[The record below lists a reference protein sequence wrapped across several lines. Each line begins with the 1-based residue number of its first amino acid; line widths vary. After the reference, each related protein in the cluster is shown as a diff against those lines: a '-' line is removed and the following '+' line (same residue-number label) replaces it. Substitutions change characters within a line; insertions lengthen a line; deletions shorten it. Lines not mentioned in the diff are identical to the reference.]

1 MDERTI
7 VANDYGSHRDQRDQR
22 PAGKRFRTSAP
33 APAPRP
39 AANAPRPRAA
49 APRPARGAAPRPQ
62 RVQAPSQARA
72 HGRSVGVHPA
82 YAQAAARRSK
92 LPVIFGV
99 LIAIAVV
106 AVAAVFVFPR
116 VFGGSGEAIEA
127 EQPVNVVIPEGAT
140 GDVIAQTLVENHV
153 VEDAG
158 EYYAA
163 VKKLGAEMQL
173 KPGEYRFETL
183 QDPISVVKQ
192 LVAGPNVEGV
202 KLTVPEGKTVAQTA
216 RIVEEVYGIPADDF
230 IAQAKASNYVAD
242 FAFLSEAADD
252 SLEGFLFPK
261 TYTFQGTPT
270 ADQIIR
276 AMLGQFQVDVLDALD
291 FNAGLASIKAR
302 FGVELTAYQ
311 LLDLASIVEREGLH
325 AEQRS
330 HVASVFLNRLA
341 GKGDFAGRPY
351 LQSDATL
358 MYVTG
363 GEVTANDIQTIDSPY
378 NSYKNAG
385 LPPTPICSPSAEA
398 INATLNPTD
407 SNDLYFFITQDEEF
421 FSETYDDHQKSWE

>member
-1 MDERTI
+1 MR
-7 VANDYGSHRDQRDQR
+7 
-22 PAGKRFRTSAP
+22 
-33 APAPRP
+33 
-39 AANAPRPRAA
+39 RPRD
-49 APRPARGAAPRPQ
+49 PLVERRRRPQ

-72 HGRSVGVHPA
+72 HGCSGGVHPA
-82 YAQAAARRSK
+82 YAQAAAKRSK

-127 EQPVNVVIPEGAT
+127 GQPVNVVIPEGAT

-216 RIVEEVYGIPADDF
+216 RIVEEIYGIPADDF

-302 FGVELTAYQ
+302 FGVGLTAYQ

-421 FSETYDDHQKSWE
+421 FSRDLRRSSKSWE